1 MVAHYHK
8 PNTVQEAL
16 SLKRKLQGKAVFLA
30 GGTFVN
36 SMEFP
41 RQPEHVVS
49 LEALGLD
56 GIERAKSGLV
66 LGARCTLQQLIEAR
80 QVPAPLKA
88 AVSQVA
94 SRNIR
99 NAATLGGHLACRLA
113 CSDLAPMLMALEARV
128 VLAGAGAARTI
139 PVADYVASDK
149 PGLILRI
156 LIPTAPAKRA
166 AACCNFR
173 ASANTRSVLSVAVS
187 VTPGRL
193 AGSPVIAVAGVAPRV
208 VRLTSV
214 EEALD
219 GKPWPSTDELAQLVS
234 RRVKPAS
241 TPFES
246 AAFRKYQAGVLVALA
261 FRRALGREGGRE

>member
-8 PNTVQEAL
+8 PNTLQEAL

-36 SMEFP
+36 SREFP
-41 RQPEHVVS
+41 GQPEHLVS

-56 GIERAKSGLV
+56 GIERAKAGLT
-66 LGARCTLQQLIEAR
+66 LGARCTLQRLIEAR
-80 QVPAPLKA
+80 GVPAPLKA
-88 AVSQVA
+88 AASQVA

-99 NAATLGGHLACRLA
+99 NAATLGGHLACRLPY
-113 CSDLAPMLMALEARV
+113 SDLAPMLLALEARV
-128 VLAGAGAARTI
+128 VLSGAGAARTVS
-139 PVADYVASDK
+139 VADYLAADR
-149 PGLILRI
+149 PGLITRI
-156 LIPTAPAKRA
+156 LVPTAPAKRV

-187 VTPGRL
+187 ATPGRL
-193 AGSPVIAVAGVAPRV
+193 AGRPIIAVAGVGPRV
-208 VRLTSV
+208 VRLTSA

-219 GKPWPSTDELAQLVS
+219 GQPWPSTDELARLVS
-234 RRVKPAS
+234 QRVKPAS

-261 FRRALGREGGRE
+261 FRRALGQEGGRA